1 MGSNTS
7 KSSSLTTL
15 QVDRERGP
23 FRSLSVSNYRTPPP
37 PKKADLQYN
46 PHTVALTSA
55 SISTGG
61 FMKLVES
68 PDNTAAARGLA
79 SVITT
84 GAAGRSDRPA
94 APLYKSVKKW
104 DSMPPRMD
112 ALLYQSSALSNSWAD
127 LGVVRNSILCE
138 HEKDDRIKP
147 LIKQQQQQIS
157 KADVKDQEIEIIDA
171 WELMKGLEVE
181 DRSNPSSTSPLLLL
195 PDSHASTFLA
205 NEAIDMDEKMVQ
217 CYKSLDQ
224 KSRSHSMSTHGFD
237 AGAPAS
243 STLKQMLGNAV
254 HVLNSSYSVHQ
265 DRTNGT
271 NRLIV
276 EHDFTEVC
284 APQGSGRNLKA
295 ADCLQEA
302 HGNDDM
308 DLFDPDILADFADSL
323 EHDSDASDGWC
334 HVGSDGEVT
343 SCSTSTLDD
352 DSPKFHWMESD
363 NLQQHSSHR
372 TFYEQQQESTTETT
386 NSEMQKSVSLL
397 TMRCT
402 KKKTSSCEEVSPI
415 DVEEQKDLDPLSRY
429 ELKCPPGGQ
438 DRVVLY
444 TTSLRGI
451 RKTFESCNTLRMI
464 LESFNVYVDERDVSM
479 HAGFREEL
487 KALFGKPVPVP
498 RVFIKGHYIGGA
510 EEVFEL
516 HEDGLLIDLVKTLP
530 VRISRQVCD
539 CCGGIRFVPCTECN
553 GSCKILTDTYDVKRC
568 PNCNENGLI
577 RCTLC
582 S

>member
-1 MGSNTS
+1 
-7 KSSSLTTL
+7 
-15 QVDRERGP
+15 ERGP

-37 PKKADLQYN
+37 PKKADLQ
-46 PHTVALTSA
+46 
-55 SISTGG
+55 
-61 FMKLVES
+61 
-68 PDNTAAARGLA
+68 
-79 SVITT
+79 
-84 GAAGRSDRPA
+84 
-94 APLYKSVKKW
+94 
-104 DSMPPRMD
+104 
-112 ALLYQSSALSNSWAD
+112 
-127 LGVVRNSILCE
+127 
-138 HEKDDRIKP
+138 IKP

-205 NEAIDMDEKMVQ
+205 NEAIDMDEKMV
-217 CYKSLDQ
+217 
-224 KSRSHSMSTHGFD
+224 H
-237 AGAPAS
+237 
-243 STLKQMLGNAV
+243 
-254 HVLNSSYSVHQ
+254 
-265 DRTNGT
+265 
-271 NRLIV
+271 
-276 EHDFTEVC
+276 
-284 APQGSGRNLKA
+284 
-295 ADCLQEA
+295 
-302 HGNDDM
+302 
-308 DLFDPDILADFADSL
+308 
-323 EHDSDASDGWC
+323 
-334 HVGSDGEVT
+334 DGEVT
-343 SCSTSTLDD
+343 SCSISTLDD

-372 TFYEQQQESTTETT
+372 TFYEQQQESATETT

>member
-7 KSSSLTTL
+7 KSSGLTTL

-94 APLYKSVKKW
+94 APL
-104 DSMPPRMD
+104 
-112 ALLYQSSALSNSWAD
+112 
-127 LGVVRNSILCE
+127 
-138 HEKDDRIKP
+138 IKP

-195 PDSHASTFLA
+195 PDSHA
-205 NEAIDMDEKMVQ
+205 N
-217 CYKSLDQ
+217 
-224 KSRSHSMSTHGFD
+224 
-237 AGAPAS
+237 
-243 STLKQMLGNAV
+243 
-254 HVLNSSYSVHQ
+254 
-265 DRTNGT
+265 
-271 NRLIV
+271 
-276 EHDFTEVC
+276 
-284 APQGSGRNLKA
+284 
-295 ADCLQEA
+295 CLQEA

-334 HVGSDGEVT
+334 HVGSDGE
-343 SCSTSTLDD
+343 
-352 DSPKFHWMESD
+352 
-363 NLQQHSSHR
+363 
-372 TFYEQQQESTTETT
+372 
-386 NSEMQKSVSLL
+386 
-397 TMRCT
+397 
-402 KKKTSSCEEVSPI
+402 
-415 DVEEQKDLDPLSRY
+415 KDLDPLSRY

>member
-7 KSSSLTTL
+7 KSSGLTTL

-138 HEKDDRIKP
+138 NEKDDRIKP

-205 NEAIDMDEKMVQ
+205 NEAIDMDEKME
-217 CYKSLDQ
+217 L
-224 KSRSHSMSTHGFD
+224 
-237 AGAPAS
+237 
-243 STLKQMLGNAV
+243 
-254 HVLNSSYSVHQ
+254 
-265 DRTNGT
+265 
-271 NRLIV
+271 
-276 EHDFTEVC
+276 
-284 APQGSGRNLKA
+284 
-295 ADCLQEA
+295 
-302 HGNDDM
+302 
-308 DLFDPDILADFADSL
+308 
-323 EHDSDASDGWC
+323 
-334 HVGSDGEVT
+334 
-343 SCSTSTLDD
+343 
-352 DSPKFHWMESD
+352 
-363 NLQQHSSHR
+363 
-372 TFYEQQQESTTETT
+372 TTETT